1 MVNIVFL
8 GVCDRRR
15 STLSGVGFSRLNV
28 INLRSTVTS
37 HMFPLPTRSLFLV
50 FAVQFL
56 QSEEASHEAIRIICS
71 NDDEMLFDF
80 TMHLKTVAL
89 EAPEPPDIKIYSQR
103 HQTRDYTWTIIAD
116 SFPEEISAIP
126 KPGQYNVYC
135 VYEDKKIPIG
145 TLDFYYVPANPL
157 TEERRAAIKSD
168 PSALKFCQLVLAC
181 PRCKDGIRTYTGLEQ
196 SSRIEQEGFLWYRNL
211 PNEFRC
217 SCGNTKISLVML
229 RESFHA
235 LLGQRFVEE
244 SNDISITR
252 LYEKKSLEDI
262 YNRFWS
268 LLQTDSDEPA
278 IQEFLENNPIL
289 FHQFTPLLIKKKPR
303 VLGKHVTDFVI
314 LSKNSHLVLIEIERP
329 GKQILKK
336 TGGQTQ
342 KLTQAIDQ
350 VRDWLHEIDEHRQA
364 VLDGMGFRKEQV
376 SAIRGVVIAG
386 RDMNYNE
393 EDLRK
398 LKKVDFGK
406 ISFFTYDDL
415 AASLAS
421 LIRSIDT
428 L

>member
-1 MVNIVFL
+1 
-8 GVCDRRR
+8 
-15 STLSGVGFSRLNV
+15 
-28 INLRSTVTS
+28 
-37 HMFPLPTRSLFLV
+37 
-50 FAVQFL
+50 
-56 QSEEASHEAIRIICS
+56 
-71 NDDEMLFDF
+71 
-80 TMHLKTVAL
+80 
-89 EAPEPPDIKIYSQR
+89 
-103 HQTRDYTWTIIAD
+103 
-116 SFPEEISAIP
+116 
-126 KPGQYNVYC
+126 
-135 VYEDKKIPIG
+135 
-145 TLDFYYVPANPL
+145 
-157 TEERRAAIKSD
+157 
-168 PSALKFCQLVLAC
+168 
-181 PRCKDGIRTYTGLEQ
+181 
-196 SSRIEQEGFLWYRNL
+196 
-211 PNEFRC
+211 
-217 SCGNTKISLVML
+217 ML

-268 LLQTDSDEPA
+268 LLQTNSDEPA
-278 IQEFLENNPIL
+278 IQKFLENNPIL

-303 VLGKHVTDFVI
+303 VLGKHETDFVI

-342 KLTQAIDQ
+342 KLTQAIEQ

-421 LIRSIDT
+421 LIRSVDT